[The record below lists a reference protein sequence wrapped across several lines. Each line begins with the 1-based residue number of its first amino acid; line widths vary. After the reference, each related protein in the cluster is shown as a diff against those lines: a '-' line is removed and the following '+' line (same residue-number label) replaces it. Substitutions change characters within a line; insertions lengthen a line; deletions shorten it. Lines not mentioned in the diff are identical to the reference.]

1 MITTKKSVSVSIF
14 VCITV
19 AVILG
24 ILVFL
29 GPKVFEFYMTAYRG
43 FVPDG
48 EALRMLKK
56 TFAFCFYPSAVF
68 SAVILYS
75 LLSLLFNIKKGDTFT
90 RINVLLLKIVSWCCF
105 AIGIITFVG
114 GFFYMP
120 FMFVAAAG
128 GFLGMFLRVLKN
140 VMQSAVE
147 IAEENEL
154 TI

>member
-1 MITTKKSVSVSIF
+1 MITFKKSVNASIF

-19 AVILG
+19 AVLLG
-24 ILVFL
+24 ALIFL
-29 GPKVFEFYMTAYRG
+29 GPWLFEFYMTAYRG
-43 FVPDG
+43 FLPDG
-48 EALRMLKK
+48 DALALIKK
-56 TFAFCFYPSAVF
+56 TFAFCFYPSAIF
-68 SAVILYS
+68 SGVILYC
-75 LLSLLFNIKKGDTFT
+75 LLKLLFNIKKGDTFT
-90 RINVLLLKIVSWCCF
+90 RNNVSYLKTVSWCCF

-120 FMFVAAAG
+120 FLFVAAAG

>member
-48 EALRMLKK
+48 EALKMLKK
-56 TFAFCFYPSAVF
+56 TFAFCFYPSAFF
-68 SAVILYS
+68 SSIILYS

-90 RINVLLLKIVSWCCF
+90 RINVLLLKTVSWCCF
-105 AIGIITFVG
+105 IIAVITLIG

>member
-19 AVILG
+19 AVLLG
-24 ILVFL
+24 ILIVL
-29 GPKVFEFYMTAYRG
+29 GPWLFNLYMTAYRG
-43 FVPDG
+43 FLPDG
-48 EALRMLKK
+48 AAMEMVK
-56 TFAFCFYPSAVF
+56 TTFLFCFYPSAVF
-68 SAVILYS
+68 AGVILYS
-75 LLSLLFNIKKGDTFT
+75 LLRILFNIKKGNTFT

-105 AIGIITFVG
+105 LIAIITAIGG
-114 GFFYMP
+114 YFYLP
-120 FMFVAAAG
+120 FLFIAVAG